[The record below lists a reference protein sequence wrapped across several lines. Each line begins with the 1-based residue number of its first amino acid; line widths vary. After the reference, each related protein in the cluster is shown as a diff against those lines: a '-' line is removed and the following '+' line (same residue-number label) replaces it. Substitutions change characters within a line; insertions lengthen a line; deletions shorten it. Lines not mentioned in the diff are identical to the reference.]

1 MHSFIVGETR
11 TSTTTIRTSAL
22 IPFLNEV
29 VRARATLTR
38 NLEGD
43 DAPDTHLL
51 YTARAYT
58 DVLAAKLKVLD
69 RNRNKLAGDRASPR
83 KPTVGA
89 LVELGKIG
97 LRLVGATPANLAGV
111 DALLGPDGP
120 AAALEEEEESE
131 EE

>member
-29 VRARATLTR
+29 VRARATLAR

-43 DAPDTHLL
+43 DAPDARLL
-51 YTARAYT
+51 RAARAYA

-89 LVELGKIG
+89 LVELGKVG
-97 LRLVGATPANLAGV
+97 LRLVGATLADLAGV